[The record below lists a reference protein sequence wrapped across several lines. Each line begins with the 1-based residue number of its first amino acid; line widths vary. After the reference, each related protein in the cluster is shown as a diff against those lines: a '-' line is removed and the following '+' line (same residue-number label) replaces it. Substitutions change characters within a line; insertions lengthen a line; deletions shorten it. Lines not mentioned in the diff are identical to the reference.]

1 VRDALN
7 GERGEELARRL
18 RERTPWVMIDEFQDT
33 DDTQWQIFRKVWLD
47 EEARGLTI
55 VGDPKQAIYGFRGAD
70 VHTYLEAR
78 DQLLAL
84 GAHRVSLAEN
94 RRSVAPLVDA
104 VNALI
109 TIPLNELLQQD
120 IRYDHPVR
128 AAGDLLCSDTRP
140 PITVFQL
147 EDKQEL
153 ADAIGTEIE
162 RLRRQ
167 PPVWERGGV
176 RQPFSLGQVMV
187 LTRKNSE
194 SSAIA
199 ASLRARGLAC
209 AVVESEG
216 LFQTREAAEL
226 AAVLGAIAAP
236 RDRSARL
243 RALRTRFFD
252 VPWRDLMRVV
262 DAPDHHPSIA
272 RLFDWAALAVRRE
285 YETLFR
291 RLIDD
296 SHFATRALVVGGGER
311 AVVNTWHLIE
321 VLLEE
326 VARSRSDLHEVV
338 ARLQSWIDER
348 EVVEDD
354 RDVQRSESDGDAIR
368 ILTFHKAKGLE
379 APYVF
384 VYGAA
389 GQPKGDRVHTL
400 HDTGGRALV
409 VGKATPE
416 VEAQQAEENQ
426 RLAYVALTR
435 AQVRMYLPLYPAKDC
450 KKQSTYFQIQRCLA
464 PLVSRGDAHFE
475 LVQVVAA
482 TDPSAPSSALADFDV
497 PAPPAI
503 AELAPVTRGGLAM
516 WSYTRLAH
524 DLEVART
531 TIPPN
536 VREVERGEL
545 DAEPEPEAAEV
556 ELPPDEL
563 PPGADAGLFLH
574 DLFEHVDLATGVA
587 TEAQLAEHGRER
599 GIAPACF
606 GHAARLVH
614 QTLTQPLGELPPLV
628 EATAIARE
636 VEFAYPIPV
645 AGQSPA
651 PSISGPGAAQRGL
664 VKGFI
669 DALVAY
675 GDDLWVLDYKSDRL
689 DDPAHAADHA
699 AEHYG
704 VQARLYALAADRLRG
719 HRTLRG
725 VLFAFVRH
733 GVVVPVAVDLEKASS
748 WLEGLP

>member
-1 VRDALN
+1 
-7 GERGEELARRL
+7 
-18 RERTPWVMIDEFQDT
+18 
-33 DDTQWQIFRKVWLD
+33 
-47 EEARGLTI
+47 
-55 VGDPKQAIYGFRGAD
+55 
-70 VHTYLEAR
+70 VHTR
-78 DQLLAL
+78 
-84 GAHRVSLAEN
+84 
-94 RRSVAPLVDA
+94 
-104 VNALI
+104 
-109 TIPLNELLQQD
+109 
-120 IRYDHPVR
+120 
-128 AAGDLLCSDTRP
+128 
-140 PITVFQL
+140 
-147 EDKQEL
+147 
-153 ADAIGTEIE
+153 
-162 RLRRQ
+162 
-167 PPVWERGGV
+167 
-176 RQPFSLGQVMV
+176 
-187 LTRKNSE
+187 
-194 SSAIA
+194 
-199 ASLRARGLAC
+199 
-209 AVVESEG
+209 
-216 LFQTREAAEL
+216 
-226 AAVLGAIAAP
+226 
-236 RDRSARL
+236 
-243 RALRTRFFD
+243 
-252 VPWRDLMRVV
+252 
-262 DAPDHHPSIA
+262 
-272 RLFDWAALAVRRE
+272 
-285 YETLFR
+285 
-291 RLIDD
+291 
-296 SHFATRALVVGGGER
+296 
-311 AVVNTWHLIE
+311 
-321 VLLEE
+321 
-326 VARSRSDLHEVV
+326 
-338 ARLQSWIDER
+338 
-348 EVVEDD
+348 
-354 RDVQRSESDGDAIR
+354 
-368 ILTFHKAKGLE
+368 
-379 APYVF
+379 
-384 VYGAA
+384 
-389 GQPKGDRVHTL
+389 
-400 HDTGGRALV
+400 HDTAGRALV

-426 RLAYVALTR
+426 RVAYVALTR

-475 LVQVVAA
+475 LVEVVAA

-503 AELAPVTRGGLAM
+503 AELAPSSRGGLAM

-636 VEFAYPIPV
+636 VEFAYPIP
-645 AGQSPA
+645 
-651 PSISGPGAAQRGL
+651 GAAQRGL

-699 AEHYG
+699 ADHYG